1 MGLIVAL
8 IFGVGCAL
16 IAHNKGRSPVGWFF
30 IGFLLTFIG
39 LILAL
44 VVSDK
49 IREKQREQNLQREQ
63 QRLREQLKQE
73 RMKNRAFQKHAQA
86 RLDKHD
92 DALKLNTRQIVRQ
105 NDRTAPLIAE
115 KSARAFVD
123 NPGGGSAAA
132 FDSGWYVQ
140 QAGENRGPLS
150 RTDLCRLHSYNELDS
165 ESLVWHPSLEDW
177 NPLRNVRETLGIE
190 SIS

>member
-1 MGLIVAL
+1 MLNYTKKGPQTNDVDLEQ
-8 IFGVGCAL
+8 FGSRCAPL
-16 IAHNKGRSPVGWFF
+16 
-30 IGFLLTFIG
+30 FLLRRCSEPKAVF
-39 LILAL
+39 LP
-44 VVSDK
+44 
-49 IREKQREQNLQREQ
+49 Q
-63 QRLREQLKQE
+63 
-73 RMKNRAFQKHAQA
+73 
-86 RLDKHD
+86 
-92 DALKLNTRQIVRQ
+92 
-105 NDRTAPLIAE
+105 E